1 MKSIR
6 TVLLFWVFTTTIL
19 FSLVLSVVNYLS
31 ARSIILDGIKT
42 QLVDSVNLA
51 RAETDSWLNMK
62 VTEVETMANTH
73 VIRSGDRDSINAYL
87 GEALDTQGSE
97 GSYSSFWVSDMEG
110 NWYSPLGT
118 SGSIASRSYFPEAL
132 RTKSTVIST
141 PLIGQADGALAV
153 VVAAPIKVDGQMVGL
168 LGANV
173 RVAALVDRIAQ
184 ISIGEGGGTSLYQL
198 DGTVIADRDQ
208 SKILSYNLFS
218 DADNPI
224 AELSHNILGSDSG
237 LDSVQWGNEMKY
249 ITYAHLSAT
258 DWFLV
263 MDANTREFLRPL
275 RSLLYLTIALTLLLL
290 TAVILLFNFFIER
303 QIVRP
308 FKNLTGHCADIA
320 EGNFTGTYLNYKVKE
335 ASDLSG
341 GFRRFSQNLEA
352 LVGKI
357 RTSAGNVEGVSQSL
371 STAMSQMVDSVG
383 ETTAAISQ
391 MSTASIQ
398 QNSSVEE
405 IGQAIRLITSEM
417 DRMTQ
422 ENSQFIQTVGESTS
436 DIGWLIQS
444 VGKLRDDI
452 VMAAQYASQLVGTAS
467 GSKEVLSAS
476 VQEIQ
481 VVKQESSAL
490 QEMNAVISS
499 VAAQTNLLAM
509 NAAIEAAHAGEA
521 GQGFA
526 VVADEIRK
534 LAETT
539 SKQTSSSKA
548 YLKSIQNKID
558 EVAATSDELNH
569 SFSETLSHIES
580 LSRIVDGMEQI
591 ALEQGSRIDHI
602 QKAVSLM
609 QDLSTSASEVT
620 TSVVSS
626 TNQAEYICQTLQTV
640 NQEVMRS
647 LDSCK
652 SATSNLQDVA
662 AGMTSMSDSA
672 QRAVSELTDSVGVF
686 KFRPRRTRYS
696 SKPQKQQG

>member
-173 RVAALVDRIAQ
+173 RVAALVGRIAQ

-237 LDSVQWGNEMKY
+237 LDSVQWGDEMKY

-263 MDANTREFLRPL
+263 MDANTSEFLRPL
-275 RSLLYLTIALTLLLL
+275 QSLLYLTIALTLLLL
-290 TAVILLFNFFIER
+290 TAVIVLFNFFIER

-357 RTSAGNVEGVSQSL
+357 RTSPGNVEGVSRSL
-371 STAMSQMVDSVG
+371 STAMTQMVDSVG

-391 MSTASIQ
+391 MSTASTQ

-405 IGQAIRLITSEM
+405 IGQAIKLITSEM

>member
-51 RAETDSWLNMK
+51 RAETDSWLNMR

-184 ISIGEGGGTSLYQL
+184 ISIGEDGGTSLYQL

-237 LDSVQWGNEMKY
+237 LDSVQWGDEMKY

-263 MDANTREFLRPL
+263 MDANTSEFLRPL

-371 STAMSQMVDSVG
+371 STAMTQMVDSVG

-391 MSTASIQ
+391 MSTASTQ

-405 IGQAIRLITSEM
+405 IGQAIKLITSEM

-558 EVAATSDELNH
+558 EVAATSDELNQ